1 MYLHKYNVCDI
12 FLSYGRYAVQR
23 LVCKTCMQIEKHGI
37 EAISCMQ
44 MRNPEQQGTSLYALL
59 VYR

>member
-1 MYLHKYNVCDI
+1 MYLHKYNDCDI

-23 LVCKTCMQIEKHGI
+23 LVCKTCMQIEKRRI

-44 MRNPEQQGTSLYALL
+44 KRNPEKQGTSLYALL

>member
-1 MYLHKYNVCDI
+1 MYLHKYNDCDI

-37 EAISCMQ
+37 EAIICMQ